1 MEQKKM
7 YTEAELV
14 REKIKMFEAHELVIQ
29 REHYKTFA
37 IVYYVV
43 AVAIITLICYA
54 GDRFGKIAWSVI
66 GGIAGYEILTLPWM
80 IALTIKLIK
89 NKPKSILWLD

>member
-1 MEQKKM
+1 MEQKDM
-7 YTEAELV
+7 YTEMELL
-14 REKIKMFEAHELVIQ
+14 REKIKMFEAHKLAIQ

-54 GDRFGKIAWSVI
+54 GDRFGMVAWTVI

-80 IALTIKLIK
+80 IALTIRLIK
-89 NKPKSILWLD
+89 NKPKNILWLD